1 MTTPSVKQWLS
12 AIPLLLLIFQAQAAS
27 LSTSSVT
34 LVVGS
39 GSSIQ
44 VKEIKGT
51 ASLSTSNPNAVDA
64 KLVTSGSY
72 GTIQMTGL
80 SPGYA
85 KLTLKDRSSSK
96 TVNVTVKPAMTV
108 SLNSLNL
115 AVKQIG
121 IVQVNNPTG
130 EIRVS
135 SSNTEVASASL
146 SDGTIKIEAKSVGSI
161 ILTIRDNYTTV
172 TATVNVTSGSNPLP
186 PTGENTDGR
195 LLASNCFQCHGTNGS
210 GGVDKIMGESDL
222 YGELQEYLSGTE
234 DPDSIMAAHVKGYTP
249 EQLQAIADYLANL
262 Q

>member
-1 MTTPSVKQWLS
+1 
-12 AIPLLLLIFQAQAAS
+12 
-27 LSTSSVT
+27 
-34 LVVGS
+34 
-39 GSSIQ
+39 
-44 VKEIKGT
+44 
-51 ASLSTSNPNAVDA
+51 
-64 KLVTSGSY
+64 
-72 GTIQMTGL
+72 MTGL
-80 SPGYA
+80 NPGYA
-85 KLTLKDRSSSK
+85 KLTLKDRSGSK

-115 AVKQIG
+115 VVKQIG

-135 SSNTEVASASL
+135 SSNTEVASASV
-146 SDGTIKIEAKSVGSI
+146 SDSTIKIEAKSVGSI

-172 TATVNVTSGSNPLP
+172 TVTVTVTSGSNPPP
-186 PTGENTDGR
+186 PTGENTDRR

-210 GGVDKIMGESDL
+210 GGVDKIMGESNL